1 MPKLYKEAL
10 EIDTDLPAEI
20 VALKSQGFSSTK
32 PAKVAEPAADETSRT
47 EATKP
52 APKPTK

>member
-1 MPKLYKEAL
+1 MPKLYKDAL
-10 EIDTDLPAEI
+10 EIDTDLPGEI
-20 VALKSQGFSSTK
+20 VALKSQGFSTTK
-32 PAKVAEPAADETSRT
+32 PSKVAEQAADETSRA